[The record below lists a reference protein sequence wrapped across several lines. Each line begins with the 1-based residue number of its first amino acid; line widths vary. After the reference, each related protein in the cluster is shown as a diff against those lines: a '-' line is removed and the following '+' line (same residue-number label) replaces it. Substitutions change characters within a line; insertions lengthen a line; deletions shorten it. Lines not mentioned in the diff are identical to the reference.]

1 MKKLKQDLSV
11 DDVYT
16 IIQDFD
22 EDGGGEVR
30 RSVFCGVL
38 GQSTRTAR
46 LDGLLVQSMR
56 SQ

>member
-22 EDGGGEVR
+22 EDGGGE
-30 RSVFCGVL
+30 
-38 GQSTRTAR
+38 
-46 LDGLLVQSMR
+46 LDHEEFEELCYRMKLFDAPS
-56 SQ
+56 SDE